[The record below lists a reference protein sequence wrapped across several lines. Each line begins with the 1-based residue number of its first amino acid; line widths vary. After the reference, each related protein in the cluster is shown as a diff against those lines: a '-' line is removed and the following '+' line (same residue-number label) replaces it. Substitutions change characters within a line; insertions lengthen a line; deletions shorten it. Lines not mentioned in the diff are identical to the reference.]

1 MNLSI
6 EGIFPPIATP
16 FVEGR
21 VAHDRLGENLDRWNK
36 THLAGYLV
44 FGSNGESVYLDQE
57 EKLALVDTVK
67 QNLPQDKLL
76 IVGTG
81 CESTEATVRL
91 TNLTAE
97 RGANAALVVT
107 PHYYKAKM
115 DNVAL
120 KKHYLRIADE
130 ADIPIMIYNV
140 PQFTGINVGPELV
153 ASLAEH
159 PKIIGIKDSSG
170 NIAQV
175 GEMIATTPHSPSFH
189 VLAGSAGHLLAALA
203 LGASGGILA
212 LANVA
217 PDECCRIF
225 DDLRNGR
232 DADARQLQLRLLPV
246 NKAVTAGF
254 GVAGLKA
261 ALDMLGYFGGD
272 PRPPLLPLGEEQKN
286 ELREILKRANLI

>member
-1 MNLSI
+1 MKVSI

-16 FVEGR
+16 FADGR
-21 VAHDRLGENLDRWNK
+21 VAHDRLKGNLHRWNK
-36 THLAGYLV
+36 TKLAGYVV
-44 FGSNGESVYLDQE
+44 FGSNGEFVYLDQE
-57 EKLALVDTVK
+57 EKLALMETVR
-67 QNLPQDKLL
+67 QNLLQGKVL
-76 IVGTG
+76 IAGTG
-81 CESTEATVRL
+81 CESTEATVKL
-91 TNLTAE
+91 TNLAAE
-97 RGANAALVVT
+97 RGADVALVVT

-115 DNVAL
+115 DTGAL
-120 KKHYLRIADE
+120 KKHYLRIADQ

-175 GEMIATTPHSPSFH
+175 GEMIATTPPFFH

-203 LGASGGILA
+203 LGAKGGILA

-217 PDECCRIF
+217 PDQCCRIF
-225 DDLRNGR
+225 DDFRSGR
-232 DADARQLQLRLLPV
+232 HADARQLQLKLIPV
-246 NKAVTAGF
+246 NKAITARF
-254 GVAGLKA
+254 GVPGLKA
-261 ALDMLGYFGGD
+261 ALDMVGYFGGD
-272 PRPPLLPLGEEQKN
+272 PRPPLLPLGGEQRN

>member
-1 MNLSI
+1 MKLKI

-16 FVEGR
+16 FADGR
-21 VAHDRLGENLDRWNK
+21 VAHERLRLNLERWNK
-36 THLAGYLV
+36 TRLAGYAV

-76 IVGTG
+76 IAGTG
-81 CESTEATVRL
+81 CESTQATVRL
-91 TNLTAE
+91 TNLAAE
-97 RGANAALVVT
+97 RGADAALVVT
-107 PHYYKAKM
+107 PHYYKGKM
-115 DNVAL
+115 DNEAL

-130 ADIPIMIYNV
+130 SDVPILIYNV
-140 PQFTGINVGPELV
+140 PKFTGISVVPELV

-159 PKIIGIKDSSG
+159 PNIIGIKDSSG

-175 GEMIATTPHSPSFH
+175 GEMIAVTPPPPAFH
-189 VLAGSAGHLLAALA
+189 VLAGSAGHLLTALV

-217 PDECCRIF
+217 PNECCRMF
-225 DDLRNGR
+225 DDFRSGR
-232 DADARQLQLRLLPV
+232 HAEARELQLKLLAA
-246 NKAVTAGF
+246 NKAVTAQF
-254 GVAGLKA
+254 GVPGLKA
-261 ALDMLGYFGGD
+261 ALDMVGYFGGD
-272 PRPPLLPLGEEQKN
+272 PRPPLLPLGEEQRN